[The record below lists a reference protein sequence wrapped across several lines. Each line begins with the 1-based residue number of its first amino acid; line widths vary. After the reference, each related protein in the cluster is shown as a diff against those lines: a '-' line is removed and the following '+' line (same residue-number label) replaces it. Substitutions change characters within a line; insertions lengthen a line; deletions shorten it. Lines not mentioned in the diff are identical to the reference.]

1 MSKSR
6 TLYLVLALLVVAA
19 TVLAGCS
26 KATPA
31 PTEAPAEATEAPAQ
45 PTEAPTPVP
54 TEAPPALGTAENP
67 IIWVLT
73 PSQDTQKVLKGAEPI
88 AQYVEEKT
96 GIVIKPVIPTDY
108 SAQIEAMCSGEAQ
121 MGALNT
127 FGYVRAHE
135 KGCADVALAS
145 VRYGSTSYAG
155 QIITQSDS
163 GIAELTDLVGKTF
176 CRPDP
181 ESTSGWV
188 MPKLM
193 LLGAG
198 LDPDKDLARIVDTG
212 GHDSTVLAVYNGD
225 CDAGATFQDA
235 RVLVRKEYADVDEK
249 VVVIATSPPIPN
261 DNISFRPDFPK
272 ELSDQIVAA
281 LLTLNDSDEGK
292 DMMKGLFSWQ
302 GLAQV
307 DDTFYDGF
315 RQALEA
321 AGLSIDDLSN

>member
-155 QIITQSDS
+155 QIITQPDS
-163 GIAELTDLVGKTF
+163 GITELTDLVGKTF

-292 DMMKGLFSWQ
+292 AMMKGLFSWQ
-302 GLAQV
+302 GLEQV

-321 AGLSIDDLSN
+321 AGLSIDDLSD

>member
-1 MSKSR
+1 MRKSR
-6 TLYLVLALLVVAA
+6 ILYLVLALLVVAA

-26 KATPA
+26 KATPE
-31 PTEAPAEATEAPAQ
+31 PTQAPAEATEAPQQ
-45 PTEAPTPVP
+45 PTEAPTPEP

-73 PSQDTQKVLKGAEPI
+73 PSQDTQKVLEGAEPI

-96 GIVIKPVIPTDY
+96 GLVIKAVIPTDY
-108 SAQIEAMCSGEAQ
+108 AAQIEAMCSGEAQ

-127 FGYVRAHE
+127 FGYIRAHE

-145 VRYGSTSYAG
+145 VRYGSTSYQG
-155 QIITQSDS
+155 QIITQADS
-163 GIAELTDLVGKTF
+163 GISELTDLVGKTF

-193 LLGAG
+193 MLGAG
-198 LDPDKDLARIVDTG
+198 IDPDKDLKEIVNTG
-212 GHDSTVLAVYNGD
+212 GHDSTVIAVYNGD

-235 RVLVRKEYADVDEK
+235 RVIVKDKLPDVNDK
-249 VVVIATSPPIPN
+249 VAVIATSPPIPN
-261 DNISFRPDFPK
+261 DNISFRPDFPP
-272 ELSDQIVAA
+272 ELRDKIVAA

-292 DMMKGLFSWQ
+292 EMMKGLFSWQ
-302 GLAQV
+302 GLEQV
-307 DDTFYDGF
+307 DDAFYDGF

-321 AGLSIDDLSN
+321 AGLSIEDLTK